1 MEILTENYRQ
11 ERKTLP
17 QTAAKF
23 KYSDQKR
30 NENRPIREE
39 LERNIQTQF
48 QLQKKWE
55 DAEND
60 NSESQYKNSELNSAW
75 ER

>member
-11 ERKTLP
+11 ERKTLS

-48 QLQKKWE
+48 QLQKSGKKLKMITV
-55 DAEND
+55 NH
-60 NSESQYKNSELNSAW
+60 NTRILN
-75 ER
+75 